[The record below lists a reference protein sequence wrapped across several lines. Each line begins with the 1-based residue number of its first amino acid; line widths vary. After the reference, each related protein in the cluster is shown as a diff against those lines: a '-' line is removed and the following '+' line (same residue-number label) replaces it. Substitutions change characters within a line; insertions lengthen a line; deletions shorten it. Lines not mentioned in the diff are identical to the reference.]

1 MKTQFIEL
9 IDAVGQQPVGYVQFS
24 WSAKGGTNFQ
34 TNPEDA
40 NTD

>member
-9 IDAVGQQPVGYVQFS
+9 IDAVGHQPVGYVQFS